1 MDTGLILQAI
11 GAATVAY
18 LGLTSLAFLCTYA
31 LAPVHSFAAHAGG
44 WAVVTG
50 ASAGIGAGFARRLAA
65 RGLRVCIVARS
76 ADRLA
81 AVAAQIR
88 AAGGREVR
96 ELVFDFASAGDAEY
110 AQLAAAVAGLE
121 GGVEVLV
128 NNVGV
133 NVEFPTEFAE
143 MERGLVDRIVKVNVE
158 STNRM
163 TAMCL
168 PGMLERGRGVVYNLS
183 SAGGAVSPAPL
194 LAVYAGTKAYND
206 AFAVALA
213 GEVGARGVLVHS
225 LTPFFVESKMAKM
238 RAGLTVPTPD
248 AFADK
253 ALGQTGGRIRSNP
266 HWAHAVMAGAI
277 LCLPLKMQ
285 VRYVANLHRDIRRR
299 ALRRAERV
307 AKQG

>member
-1 MDTGLILQAI
+1 
-11 GAATVAY
+11 
-18 LGLTSLAFLCTYA
+18 
-31 LAPVHSFAAHAGG
+31 
-44 WAVVTG
+44 
-50 ASAGIGAGFARRLAA
+50 
-65 RGLRVCIVARS
+65 
-76 ADRLA
+76 
-81 AVAAQIR
+81 
-88 AAGGREVR
+88 
-96 ELVFDFASAGDAEY
+96 
-110 AQLAAAVAGLE
+110 
-121 GGVEVLV
+121 
-128 NNVGV
+128 
-133 NVEFPTEFAE
+133 